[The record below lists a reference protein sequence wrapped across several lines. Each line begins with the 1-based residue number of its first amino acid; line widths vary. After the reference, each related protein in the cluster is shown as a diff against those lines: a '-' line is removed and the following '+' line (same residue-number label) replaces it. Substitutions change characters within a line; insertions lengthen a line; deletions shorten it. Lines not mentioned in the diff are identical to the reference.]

1 MPGRPSA
8 PPTFYPHNAA
18 DRVVSISRQPWGAV
32 GRSATIDAGMS
43 VADSKVFLPA
53 SVEWKDH
60 DVKAAAR
67 GAPAQLARCGA

>member
-1 MPGRPSA
+1 MLIG
-8 PPTFYPHNAA
+8 TDGLGTLGHAA
-18 DRVVSISRQPWGAV
+18 DRVVSISRQPW

-53 SVEWKDH
+53 IVERKDH

-67 GAPAQLARCGA
+67 GAAAQPTRCGA